1 MFTHELSVH
10 GLRKPSGVLAHGSG
24 DAPRSGTSFFCVA
37 FAVLTL
43 SCDSSEPGESIPQTE
58 NRAPS
63 LQEEAAAV
71 CPVLPR
77 GEESLCVNQQLMR
90 TRREEAGLPV
100 CRSAGLPVCRS
111 AGLPVC
117 RSAGLLVA
125 GRGAGL

>member
-24 DAPRSGTSFFCVA
+24 DAPAPRRARSTSFFCVA

-43 SCDSSEPGESIPQTE
+43 SCDSSELGESIPQTE

-90 TRREEAGLPV
+90 TRREEAGM
-100 CRSAGLPVCRS
+100 
-111 AGLPVC
+111 PVC